1 MKKIGI
7 TGSLASGKTTASN
20 VLSKKRGPL
29 FSADNVVKKLYKSN
43 KFKNQIKKKFSL
55 KNTINLKKTVR
66 DKILEN
72 RLNIRKLEKIVH
84 PLVRGEMQKFIKK
97 NKKKPLLFFE
107 IPLLIESK
115 LMKMFDLIIFIK
127 ATKSLRIKR
136 FISKGGNKKLFQTL
150 NDRQLADKEKIK
162 YCDYVVVNETNK
174 NILKNNLLSI
184 IL

>member
-1 MKKIGI
+1 
-7 TGSLASGKTTASN
+7 
-20 VLSKKRGPL
+20 
-29 FSADNVVKKLYKSN
+29 
-43 KFKNQIKKKFSL
+43 
-55 KNTINLKKTVR
+55 
-66 DKILEN
+66 
-72 RLNIRKLEKIVH
+72 
-84 PLVRGEMQKFIKK
+84 
-97 NKKKPLLFFE
+97 
-107 IPLLIESK
+107 
-115 LMKMFDLIIFIK
+115 MKMFDLIIFIK